1 MAFFSFLF
9 FKYPPEFFSGCFQW
23 QHQTTESECHVSCV
37 WKASVLPK
45 RICSLKVSGRAAE
58 LNSCTLQACQWSSSE
73 NGSWLKTCR
82 HSPPLRPGFPSF
94 FTCTDADRQTAST
107 VAHDEYKCVENMLMK
122 KTCISEDL
130 SIQQQALHAIWKN
143 SSFVAPK
150 LHLTLSVTLWQAMLK
165 GGNS

>member
-1 MAFFSFLF
+1 MGKMKLGLTRWLF
-9 FKYPPEFFSGCFQW
+9 FFLLFFFISSRVFQW
-23 QHQTTESECHVSCV
+23 LLSVAASDYRVRNRSCV

-45 RICSLKVSGRAAE
+45 RICFLKVSGRAAE

-143 SSFVAPK
+143 SSFV
-150 LHLTLSVTLWQAMLK
+150 LQSYTWHCQ
-165 GGNS
+165 